1 MLNLHITYS
10 CLTASYWQVT
20 RAEVKIVNFLVEHNI
35 PLAVSDHLSRLFKD
49 IFSDSTIAD
58 ACARTKTTCIV
69 NRSLAPFFKS
79 ELVSAMKS
87 GPFSIAVD
95 GSNDNGLEKMNP
107 MTVRFYNQS
116 QGRISTQLLD
126 MCLTKGMQEKVSLSY
141 T

>member
-1 MLNLHITYS
+1 M
-10 CLTASYWQVT
+10 
-20 RAEVKIVNFLVEHNI
+20 EHNI

-49 IFSDSTIAD
+49 IFSNSKIAEEY

-87 GPFSIAVD
+87 GPFSIAID

-107 MTVRFYNQS
+107 MAVRFYNPS
-116 QGRISTQLLD
+116 QGKISTQLLD
-126 MCLTKGMQEKVSLSY
+126 MCLTKGGTINYLMLPL
-141 T
+141 